1 MALPC
6 PRCTRLAR
14 EDARYCDGCGL
25 PLPAAAELPPGAGL
39 ADSGRE
45 RELAVLDQRVL
56 AAIGGRG
63 GTLALCGEPGIG
75 KTHTALEAA
84 RRAAA
89 RGVHVFWGR
98 CNEEPGAPPYW
109 PWQQLLTAWVAGQD
123 DSVLQALPPATAT
136 SLADLLPEQAARLP
150 SRSAPAAGAPDALQA
165 RFRRFEAIAGV
176 WKHAAAQAPLLLV
189 LDNLHWADASSLRLL
204 EFLAPE
210 LERQRLLLLITY
222 RDMELSRQHPLS
234 GTLGELASGAG
245 FERLRLLG
253 VDRSHTALMMAR
265 AAAAP
270 VPAALVDEVHQR
282 TEGHP
287 LFVAEMTRLLLQE
300 GQLDA
305 APRARG
311 TTPRQRIPEGI
322 KEVIGRRLNRL
333 SESTNQVLTTA
344 ATLGR
349 DFDSALLVRVLEARD
364 EDACLLALEEALRA
378 RVLETLDEP
387 GRYRFA
393 HALFRDTLYEEIP
406 PPRRSR
412 LHLRVA
418 QALEQLAEDSP
429 RVLASLAWH
438 HGAALPG
445 GDPARAADF
454 ALRAAEQAGSM
465 LAHEEAARY
474 YRLALQGME
483 AGTGFAPGLRCRLLN
498 GLGEAHTRAGDYLVA
513 QQAFEQAARLAQE
526 EERPGELARAA
537 LGFEM
542 ASWCPGMPGVAAARW
557 LREALE
563 ATSSEDL
570 ATVTRLLS
578 ALARAL
584 IYSGEE
590 TQALQVYEQALASAR
605 RCGDLRI
612 LATTLVAML
621 PARWQRDR
629 RPERVAA
636 AQEAR
641 RLAAAAGDR
650 AAEIDASAWS
660 LFDHFEAGDMQAW
673 RSGMLD
679 YERAAEEELRERF
692 PLYVGSCMRTMHA
705 LLEGRFDEVEPLA
718 RRTFEIGA
726 RMPGL
731 DASGV
736 RGVQMF
742 TLRREQGRLVELAP
756 VVRQM
761 VQDSGHAKLWRPG
774 LALVYLELGQLEDA
788 RREFELLARDN
799 FAGVPRDGVWM
810 ASTAYVAEVCCALAD
825 AARAAILYERLRPHA
840 GGNLIA
846 GTSIACVGAA
856 DMLLGMLAATQRRW
870 ESSEQHFRAALAF
883 NEQQGARPALAH
895 TRRHY
900 AAMLLARSRGRDRV
914 EAATQ
919 LAAAAEEAAALGMR
933 ALQAQVAALQLQA
946 GPAPQRRAYP
956 GGLSEREAQV
966 LRLVADGKSNR
977 QIADTLFVSPNTVA
991 NHVRSILSK
1000 TASTNRTEAAAFAVR
1015 NALARTAMDE
1025 GARLG
1030 D

>member
-1 MALPC
+1 MTLPC
-6 PRCTRLAR
+6 PRCGRIAR

-25 PLPAAAELPPGAGL
+25 PLPAAAEPEPVASVP
-39 ADSGRE
+39 DSGRE
-45 RELAVLDQRVL
+45 RELALVDRRVL
-56 AAIGGRG
+56 AAIAGSG
-63 GTLALCGEPGIG
+63 GTVALCGEPGIG
-75 KTHTALEAA
+75 KTHTAQEVA

-89 RGVHVFWGR
+89 RGMHVFWGR

-109 PWQQLLTAWVAGQD
+109 PWQQLLQAWLAGQD
-123 DSVLQALPPATAT
+123 DATLQALPAATAS
-136 SLADLLPEQAARLP
+136 SLADLLPEHAHRLP
-150 SRSAPAAGAPDALQA
+150 QGTAAASGASDGPQA
-165 RFRRFEAIAGV
+165 RFRRFEAIASV

-204 EFLAPE
+204 EYLAPE
-210 LERQRLLLLITY
+210 LARHRLLLLVTY

-234 GTLGELASGAG
+234 GTLGELASGPG

-253 VDRSHTALMMAR
+253 VERAHTARMMAR
-265 AAAAP
+265 AAGVP
-270 VPAALVDEVHQR
+270 VSAALVDDVHRR

-300 GQLDA
+300 GQLDT
-305 APRARG
+305 APDARDAR
-311 TTPRQRIPEGI
+311 PRQRIPEGI

-344 ATLGR
+344 AALGR
-349 DFDSALLVRVLEARD
+349 DFESCLLMRVLDVQD

-378 RVLETLDEP
+378 RVLESRDEP
-387 GRYRFA
+387 RRYRFA

-412 LHLRVA
+412 LHLRIA
-418 QALEQLAEDSP
+418 HALEALDDDSP
-429 RVLASLAWH
+429 RVLSALAWH

-445 GDPARAADF
+445 GDPARAVDF
-454 ALRAAEQAGSM
+454 ATRAAEQAGRM

-483 AGTGFAPGLRCRLLN
+483 AGTGFAPGLGCRLLN
-498 GLGEAHTRAGDYLVA
+498 GLGEAHTRAGDYLLA
-513 QQAFEQAARLAQE
+513 QQVFEQAARLARQE
-526 EERPGELARAA
+526 ERAGELARAA

-542 ASWCPGMPGVAAARW
+542 ATWCPGMPGVAAARW

-563 ATSSEDL
+563 VTSSDDL
-570 ATVTRLLS
+570 PAMTRLLS

-590 TQALQVYEQALASAR
+590 AQALQVYGQALASAR
-605 RCGDLRI
+605 RCGDPRI

-621 PARWQRDR
+621 SARWQHER
-629 RPERVAA
+629 RSERVAA

-650 AAEIDASAWS
+650 AAEVDASAWT
-660 LFDHFEAGDMQAW
+660 LFDLFEMGDMQAW
-673 RSGMLD
+673 QSGMVE
-679 YERAAEEELRERF
+679 YERAADELRERF

-705 LLEGRFDEVEPLA
+705 LLEGRFGEVEALA
-718 RRTFEIGA
+718 RRTLEIGA

-731 DASGV
+731 DAGGV
-736 RGVQMF
+736 HGVQMF
-742 TLRREQGRLVELAP
+742 TLRREQGRLGELAP
-756 VVRQM
+756 VVRAI
-761 VQDSGHAKLWRPG
+761 VQGSGDAKLWRPG
-774 LALVYLELGQLEDA
+774 LALVYAELGQLEDA
-788 RREFELLARDN
+788 RREFELVARDD
-799 FAGVPRDGVWM
+799 FAGVARDGVWM
-810 ASTAYVAEVCCALAD
+810 ASTAYLAEVCSAIGD
-825 AARAAILYERLRPHA
+825 AAGAAPLYERLRPHA
-840 GGNLIA
+840 GRNLVA

-856 DMLLGMLAATQRRW
+856 DMLLGMLAGTQRRW
-870 ESSEQHFRAALAF
+870 ESAEHHFHAALAF

-900 AAMLLARSRGRDRV
+900 AAMLLARNRGGDRS

-919 LAAAAEEAAALGMR
+919 LALAAQDAEALGMR
-933 ALQAQVAALQLQA
+933 ALQAQVAVLQEQA

-956 GGLSEREAQV
+956 AGLSEREAQV
-966 LRLVADGKSNR
+966 LRLVAQGKSNR

-991 NHVRSILSK
+991 NHVRSILGK

-1015 NALARTAMDE
+1015 NALAHPAAADRA
-1025 GARLG
+1025 
-1030 D
+1030 